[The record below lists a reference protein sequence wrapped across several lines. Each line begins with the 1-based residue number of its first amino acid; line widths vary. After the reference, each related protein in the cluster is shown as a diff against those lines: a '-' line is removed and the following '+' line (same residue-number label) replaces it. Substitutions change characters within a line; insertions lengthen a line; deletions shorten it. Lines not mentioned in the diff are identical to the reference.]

1 MHVAVV
7 DPAVHTP
14 ELDVFNRM
22 SRRSRLPLTYHLPAL
37 FGLDDLRRAEEGL
50 AGIVVF
56 GSGASAQDDPPWAPP
71 LRAWLERHLDR
82 VPVLGLCY
90 GHQILAQILGGEV
103 GYVAPD
109 RRKLVGRRE
118 VALRADRLWGDARRV
133 PLLISHREEVKR
145 LPGSCVVLGT
155 SPDCAIDAFGHRELP
170 IWGFQPHPEATPAF
184 ARNNDVPVEGDPSL
198 WAHGHALVDA
208 FLDAVADGL

>member
-14 ELDVFNRM
+14 ELDAFNRM

-37 FGLDDLRRAEEGL
+37 VGLDDLERVEDGL

-56 GSGASAQDDPPWAPP
+56 GSGASAQDDPPWARE
-71 LRAWLERHLDR
+71 LRRWLERWLDR

-103 GYVAPD
+103 GFVTPD

-118 VALRADRLWGDARRV
+118 VALEADRLWGEARRV
-133 PLLISHREEVKR
+133 PLLISHREMVTR
-145 LPGSCVVLGT
+145 LPDDCVVLGA
-155 SPDCAIDAFGHRELP
+155 SDDCAVDAFGHRTLP
-170 IWGFQPHPEATPAF
+170 IWGFQPHPEATPGF
-184 ARNNDVPVEGDPSL
+184 ARNNDVPVDGPDEV
-198 WAHGHALVDA
+198 WAYGHALVDA
-208 FLDAVADGL
+208 FLDWVADGR